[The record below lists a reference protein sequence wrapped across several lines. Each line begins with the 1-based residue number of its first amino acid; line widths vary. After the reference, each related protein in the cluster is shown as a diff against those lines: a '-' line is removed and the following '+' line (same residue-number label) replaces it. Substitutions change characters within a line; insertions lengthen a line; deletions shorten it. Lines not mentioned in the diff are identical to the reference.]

1 VVNVRDAEWIKAS
14 ASDQSGSCVEVRR
27 LADGSRQVRDTK
39 DQGEGPILTFT
50 RAEWEA
56 FLEGARTGEFD

>member
-1 VVNVRDAEWIKAS
+1 
-14 ASDQSGSCVEVRR
+14 VEVRE

-39 DQGEGPILTFT
+39 DHGQGPILTFT

-56 FLEGARTGEFD
+56 FLNGCRGGEFD